1 MANEI
6 DEIAREAKRYVNAP
20 VTAPAAAVSPRNVD
34 ISRPFEQRIGSA
46 PYSNPNVQGGL
57 LSAEAANYQAS
68 RGAGAAAAGTGAAEA
83 AAPAAQRAASPLAQ
97 AATAA
102 GQKFSQAAGATM
114 RAQIPSVPPVI
125 SGAIGKMASGAAGAT
140 TGALGSMGAI
150 ASKVAPWI
158 SPVIEGGRIIQ
169 VAADPNSTKGDV
181 VQQSVEGAARTG
193 AVIGGSALGAGLG
206 SFGGPLAPA
215 TVPIG
220 AAAGGIAGYFG
231 GDAAINKMRSM
242 LGLGDKSPVQQAQ
255 DRNAAA
261 APAAIQAAG
270 YQGARPTP
278 TSAARIANPTP
289 IERAALNGQ
298 FPDNAATAT
307 TPAAAPQPAQAPEQP
322 GSRIRAVAPSQH
334 RAQAR
339 PAAASVPGQQNADD
353 GSVRVIRG
361 METTVAVPGVN
372 GGPMIEVPLAVYE
385 AGKVDDYRKAKARA
399 AIANAQNPEQL
410 KNESRLSEVAAENAG
425 RLGVAGITAGA
436 SKYNTDANIAAR
448 RDELRN
454 NVVYSDET
462 VTDEM
467 GGTKVVRRAFKPDG
481 TPITAPA
488 EKKPTLDVATNQ
500 AQNAVKAGADKNAVN
515 AILQGYGYPPI
526 K

>member
-68 RGAGAAAAGTGAAEA
+68 RGAGAAASGAGAAEA
-83 AAPAAQRAASPLAQ
+83 AAPSAQRAASPLAQ

-125 SGAIGKMASGAAGAT
+125 SGAISKMAS
-140 TGALGSMGAI
+140 GALGSMGAI

-158 SPVIEGGRIIQ
+158 SPVIEGGRVIQ

-181 VQQSVEGAARTG
+181 VQQGVEGAARTG

-215 TVPIG
+215 TIPIG

-242 LGLGDKSPVQQAQ
+242 LGLGDKSPVQASNDRIAATAPNTEYQPARLTNDANRRVSAGALNAPSGPIAAEAQQAPM
-255 DRNAAA
+255 A
-261 APAAIQAAG
+261 APAAESA
-270 YQGARPTP
+270 PT
-278 TSAARIANPTP
+278 
-289 IERAALNGQ
+289 
-298 FPDNAATAT
+298 
-307 TPAAAPQPAQAPEQP
+307 QP
-322 GSRIRAVAPSQH
+322 GARIRAMAPSQP
-334 RAQAR
+334 RAQPR
-339 PAAASVPGQQNADD
+339 PAAASVPGKPSADD
-353 GSVRVIRG
+353 GSVQVIRG

-372 GGPMIEVPLAVYE
+372 GGPMVEVPLAVYE
-385 AGKVDDYRKAKARA
+385 AGKVGDYKNAKAKA

-410 KNESRLSEVAAENAG
+410 KNESRLSEVAAENVG

-448 RDELRN
+448 RDELKN

-462 VTDEM
+462 VTDDM

>member
-57 LSAEAANYQAS
+57 LSAEAASYQAS

-125 SGAIGKMASGAAGAT
+125 SGAISKMASGAAGAT
-140 TGALGSMGAI
+140 TGALGSIGAM

-158 SPVIEGGRIIQ
+158 SPVIEGGRVIQ
-169 VAADPNSTKGDV
+169 VAADPNATKGDV
-181 VQQSVEGAARTG
+181 VQQGVEGAARTG

-215 TVPIG
+215 TIPIG

-242 LGLGDKSPVQQAQ
+242 LGLGEKSPVQASN
-255 DRNAAA
+255 DRIAATAPNAAYQPARLTSDANRRVSAGALNAPSGPIAAEAQQAPMA
-261 APAAIQAAG
+261 APAA
-270 YQGARPTP
+270 
-278 TSAARIANPTP
+278 
-289 IERAALNGQ
+289 
-298 FPDNAATAT
+298 
-307 TPAAAPQPAQAPEQP
+307 APEATQP
-322 GSRIRAVAPSQH
+322 GARIRAVAPSQP

-339 PAAASVPGQQNADD
+339 PAAAAVPGQPSADD
-353 GSVRVIRG
+353 GSVKVIRG

-372 GGPMIEVPLAVYE
+372 GGPMVEVPLAVYE
-385 AGKVDDYRKAKARA
+385 AGKVGDYRSAKAKA

-410 KNESRLSEVAAENAG
+410 KNESRLSEVAAENVG

-448 RDELRN
+448 RDELKN

-462 VTDEM
+462 VTDDM